1 MLRHTDNLSKTLQA
15 IPMCA
20 SEEARITATT
30 VTTLQALRFGDQFPF
45 LQYHVIKG
53 KQESKVQNPELPRRK
68 MTCRFENSAPGE
80 FPTDFKEH
88 YRQYYFGA
96 LDLDLVINAIQERFG
111 QPDFHTYQ
119 DLEEPL
125 LQRVHGEDIM
135 KTFTLFCQ
143 F

>member
-68 MTCRFENSAPGE
+68 MTCTFEIV
-80 FPTDFKEH
+80 
-88 YRQYYFGA
+88 
-96 LDLDLVINAIQERFG
+96 LQESFQQTLRNIIASIIS
-111 QPDFHTYQ
+111 
-119 DLEEPL
+119 EPWTWT
-125 LQRVHGEDIM
+125 LQ
-135 KTFTLFCQ
+135 
-143 F
+143 